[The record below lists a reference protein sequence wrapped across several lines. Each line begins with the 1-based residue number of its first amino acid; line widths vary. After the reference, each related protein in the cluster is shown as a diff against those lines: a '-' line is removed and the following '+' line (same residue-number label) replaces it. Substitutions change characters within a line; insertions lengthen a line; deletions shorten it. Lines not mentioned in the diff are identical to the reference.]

1 MVDTNFAGL
10 SFRKNEWGQLV
21 LVMPDGAEHPGI
33 DPVRCFPLTDP
44 DHVIALLDPE
54 GKEVICLPSL
64 EVLNPESR
72 EFIRRELAERD
83 FVPVIQ
89 KIMTTSAPYPPC
101 IWNVETDRGKTSFH
115 LESEDDI
122 RSLGKSGIVIADSN
136 GIRYKIL
143 DISKLDSTSRRIV
156 RQVV

>member
-101 IWNVETDRGKTSFH
+101 IWNVETDRGKISFH

>member
-1 MVDTNFAGL
+1 MVDTNFADL

-21 LVMPDGAEHPGI
+21 LVMSDGVEHAGI

-44 DHVIALLDPE
+44 EHVIALLDQE
-54 GKEVICLPSL
+54 GKELINLPSL
-64 EVLNPESR
+64 EVLNAESR
-72 EFIRRELAERD
+72 EFIQRELAERD

-89 KIMTTSAPYPPC
+89 KILTTSAPYPPC
-101 IWNVETDRGKTSFH
+101 IWNVETDRGRTSFH

-122 RSLGKSGIVIADSN
+122 RSLGKTGIVIADSN

-143 DISKLDSTSRRIV
+143 DISELDASSRRIV
-156 RQVV
+156 RQLV

>member
-33 DPVRCFPLTDP
+33 DPIRCFPLTDP

>member
-21 LVMPDGAEHPGI
+21 LVMSDGVEHPGI

-44 DHVIALLDPE
+44 EHAIALLDQE
-54 GKEVICLPSL
+54 GKELINLPSL
-64 EVLNPESR
+64 DVLNAASR
-72 EFIRRELAERD
+72 EFIQRELAERD

-89 KIMTTSAPYPPC
+89 KIISTSAPYPPC
-101 IWNVETDRGKTSFH
+101 IWNVETDRGRTSFH

-122 RSLGKSGIVIADSN
+122 RSLGKIGIVIADSN
-136 GIRYKIL
+136 GIRYKII
-143 DISKLDSTSRRIV
+143 DISALDPGSRRIV
-156 RQVV
+156 RQLV

>member
-122 RSLGKSGIVIADSN
+122 RSLDKSGIVIADSN